1 MPSRRLP
8 PARATLT
15 SLLSVLG
22 TACLA
27 TACASGAGPS
37 GELEGAV
44 PQTMRVTTPS
54 GVQNVDMV
62 RSIRSE
68 LAEVPAAPAAVFRV
82 LPAAFTAVGMEPT
95 AMVAAERRVA
105 LVDGRFRRR
114 LGKERLSRYVSC
126 GTGMTGAPN
135 ADEYEVRLTVNS
147 RVAPAAGDT
156 ARSALATL
164 VTAYARPATGSTDPI
179 TCSSTGALESQL
191 AAEAR
196 RLVAAR

>member
-1 MPSRRLP
+1 MLPRRLL
-8 PARATLT
+8 PARATLPP
-15 SLLSVLG
+15 LLSVLG
-22 TACLA
+22 SAWLA
-27 TACASGAGPS
+27 AACASGAGPS

-44 PQTMRVTTPS
+44 PQSMRVTTPS

-68 LAEVPAAPAAVFRV
+68 LAEVPAAPAAVYRV
-82 LPAAFTAVGMEPT
+82 LPAAFTAVGMEPN
-95 AMVAAERRVA
+95 AMIAAERRVA

-114 LGKERLSRYVSC
+114 LGKERLSRYVAC

-135 ADEYEVRLTVNS
+135 ADEYEVRLTVNA
-147 RVAPAAGDT
+147 RVAPVEGDT

-164 VTAYARPATGSTDPI
+164 VTAVARPATSSTDPI
-179 TCSSTGALESQL
+179 TCSSTGVLETQL

-196 RLVAAR
+196 RLVAVR